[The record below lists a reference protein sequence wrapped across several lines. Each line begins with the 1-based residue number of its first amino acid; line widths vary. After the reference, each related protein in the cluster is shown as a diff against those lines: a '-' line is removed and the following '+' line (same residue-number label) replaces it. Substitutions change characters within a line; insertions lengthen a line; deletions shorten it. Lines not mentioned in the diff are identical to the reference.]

1 MQPGRGYRGLEVN
14 REEGG
19 VVVVTIV
26 GRDKVNS
33 LDAQDHAELADVW
46 KHLAEEDEARVI
58 VVTGQGSSF
67 CAGGNAAMEK
77 DAAGNHAAIYRLFKE
92 ARDLVFNMIDCELP
106 IISAING
113 PCAGAGLAV
122 ALLADVSI
130 IGEDVALTDGH
141 TKIGIAAGD
150 HAAMI
155 WPLLCGMARAKYLLL
170 TSNRVSGRYAA
181 DVGLVSRAVPREDVL
196 PEALT
201 IARQMAAGP
210 QLALRWTKRS
220 MNSWLR
226 LAGPTFE
233 SSLAMEM
240 LGLFGPDFR
249 EGIEAFIAKRPA
261 EFRHNNGL

>member
-1 MQPGRGYRGLEVN
+1 MQPARVYRGLEIR
-14 REEGG
+14 REEDG

-46 KHLAEEDEARVI
+46 KHLSEEDEARVI
-58 VVTGQGSSF
+58 VVTGRGSAF

-92 ARDLVFNMIDCELP
+92 ARDLVFNMIDCDLP
-106 IISAING
+106 IVSAING
-113 PCAGAGLAV
+113 PAAGAGLAV

-130 IGEDVALTDGH
+130 IGDDVVLTDGH
-141 TKIGIAAGD
+141 TNIGIAAGD

-170 TSNRVSGRYAA
+170 TSHRVNGQYAA

-196 PEALT
+196 SEAMT
-201 IARQMAAGP
+201 IARHMAVGP
-210 QLALRWTKRS
+210 QQALRWTKRS
-220 MNSWLR
+220 LNNWLR

-249 EGIEAFIAKRPA
+249 EGIEAFIEKRPA
-261 EFRHNNGL
+261 EFRRDAS